1 MRDGVVHGVIL
12 GHRGKLAIIK
22 CPESG
27 RFYEGDPRL
36 AFVRDIDVEKHIKE
50 FKRSHLRRV

>member
-1 MRDGVVHGVIL
+1 MRDEVVHGIII

-36 AFVRDIDVEKHIKE
+36 AFVRDIDRDKCLKE
-50 FKRSHLRRV
+50 FDRLKLRRV